1 LNNKERIAEKDF
13 VAERLKMRQNTSK
26 AKAFTLIELLVVIA
40 IIALLLSIIMPAL
53 GLAKEHAKK
62 ITCSAN
68 LRSLSMAALLYGEE
82 HDGWAPASSNVWQDP
97 SAGNALRAGWC
108 GKTGDNS
115 GPYSE
120 ERQMNGDSGSTLLGL
135 VNGQL
140 WPYIESFDAWRC
152 PGEPYKDQLRSYCMA
167 SEWRGQSYLNGSVK
181 YDGGTPKA
189 KAYQKFSE
197 LKNTGSRF
205 LFIDATGYNYDAYF
219 AVFYTQ
225 ENWYNIP
232 GVWHRGGTVNGFA
245 DGHVESYKFGS
256 ETIEG
261 AKNSLEACK
270 TAIDSGGASSF
281 KWVTGQRWNS
291 EDLVY
296 YQRSI
301 WGGLG
306 YVPSP

>member
-1 LNNKERIAEKDF
+1 
-13 VAERLKMRQNTSK
+13 MRNHAS
-26 AKAFTLIELLVVIA
+26 KAFTLIELLVVIA

-62 ITCSAN
+62 ITCSSN
-68 LRSLSMAALLYGEE
+68 LRSLSMAALFYGDE

-97 SAGNALRAGWC
+97 GAGNALKVGWC

-120 ERQMNGDSGSTLLGL
+120 ERQMYGDTGSTLFGL

-140 WPYIESFDAWRC
+140 WPYIEAFDAWRC

-167 SEWRGQSYLNGSVK
+167 SQWRGQSYDASTGTVK
-181 YDGGTPKA
+181 YDVGTPKA
-189 KAYQKFSE
+189 KVYQKFSE
-197 LKNTGSRF
+197 LNNTGSRL
-205 LFIDATGYNYDAYF
+205 LFIDATGYNWDAYF
-219 AVFYTQ
+219 AVFYTR
-225 ENWYNIP
+225 ENWSNIP
-232 GVWHRGGTVNGFA
+232 GAWHRGGTVNGFA

-256 ETIEG
+256 ETVEG
-261 AKNSLEACK
+261 AKNSLDASK
-270 TAIDSGGASSF
+270 TLVDNDGKSSF
-281 KWVTGQRWNS
+281 EWITGQRWNQ
-291 EDLVY
+291 EDLLY

-306 YVPSP
+306 YTPSSP